1 MPEPPSSSSD
11 PLAESAAAVESEPP
25 IVIVVTWPSCVST
38 EVEWLVVVVLES
50 DVVDDVELRVVE
62 LDGAVA
68 VPDGLPS

>member
-50 DVVDDVELRVVE
+50 DVVDDVLE
-62 LDGAVA
+62 
-68 VPDGLPS
+68 SQHK